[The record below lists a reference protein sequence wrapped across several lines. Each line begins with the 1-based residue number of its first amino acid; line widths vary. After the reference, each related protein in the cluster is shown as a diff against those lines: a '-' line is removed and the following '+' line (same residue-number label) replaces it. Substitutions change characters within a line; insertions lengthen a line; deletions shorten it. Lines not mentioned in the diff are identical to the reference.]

1 MGRGGLV
8 IGACVVEDGRRLYP
22 VLLDGR
28 RVGVIRRE
36 RLAFSPP
43 GRGWVWSA
51 SAPWL
56 RFSPSWRSLRSARAA
71 VVRGWRESASGAA
84 EGGSA

>member
-8 IGACVVEDGRRLYP
+8 IGACVVEDGRRVYP
-22 VLLDGR
+22 VLLEGR

-43 GRGWVWSA
+43 GRGWVWTA
-51 SAPWL
+51 VAPWL
-56 RFSPSWRSLRSARAA
+56 RFASWRSLREARAA
-71 VVRGWRESASGAA
+71 VVHGWRESASGAA